1 MRIVAGVDGCPR
13 GWVAAVWGPG
23 GVEWRVTPLSF
34 AALLDALGDAE
45 VVAADVPIGLAP
57 SGHRACD
64 VAARERLAAAGASRS
79 SVFLMPPRPVLE
91 APSHADACRVGTDLG
106 GKGISVQTWYV
117 KDRVLDATD
126 HADARTYEAHPELSF
141 LRLAGAALPPKKTAA
156 GLGARIAVLG
166 PALAAGSTPVDVAAL
181 LATAP
186 RPARADDALDA
197 LACAWTARRILDGTA
212 EHLGDAVA
220 RIAV

>member
-23 GVEWRVTPLSF
+23 GVEWRVTPLRF
-34 AALLDALGDAE
+34 AALLEALADAE
-45 VVAADVPIGLAP
+45 VVAADVPIGLAGA
-57 SGHRACD
+57 GHRACD
-64 VAARERLAAAGASRS
+64 VAARDRLAAAGGSRS

-91 APSHADACRVGTDLG
+91 APTHADACRVGAALG
-106 GKGISVQTWYV
+106 GKGISVQTWYI

-126 HADARTYEAHPELSF
+126 HADARTVEAHPEVSF
-141 LRLAGAALPPKKTAA
+141 ATLAGRALPPKKSAA
-156 GLGARIAVLG
+156 GLGAR
-166 PALAAGSTPVDVAAL
+166 VAAL
-181 LATAP
+181 APVFGDVAGLLGTAP

-197 LACAWTARRILDGTA
+197 LACAWTARRVLDGAA
-212 EHLGDAVA
+212 EWLGDDVA